1 MNNQQDQLSK
11 IKLFALANSL
21 AENELD
27 KIENEFDLDL
37 GRIAKKEVQAKS
49 YYLQF
54 NSEYR
59 KEAKMMAQHY
69 EVFYCLEKS
78 IRSLVVEL
86 MFEKYGDNWW
96 DRVKEEI
103 RKNVDLNIKREE
115 ESGFTIRSEEKID
128 YTTFGELSQIVIG
141 NWEAFENLF
150 KRGQRSFQKIMTN
163 LNQLRGPI
171 AHCCPLAEDEI
182 VRLELTVKDWFRIME

>member
-1 MNNQQDQLSK
+1 MTNQDQISK

-21 AENELD
+21 TENQLN
-27 KIENEFDLDL
+27 KIENELNLNL
-37 GRIAKKEVQAKS
+37 GRIEKKEVQAKS

-54 NSEYR
+54 NSDYR
-59 KEAKMMAQHY
+59 KEARMMAQHY

-78 IRSLVVEL
+78 IRSLVVQL
-86 MFEKYGDNWW
+86 MFEKYGIEWW
-96 DRVKEEI
+96 DKVKEEI
-103 RKNVDLNIKREE
+103 RKSVDLNIKREE

-141 NWEAFENLF
+141 NWEAFEGLF

-182 VRLELTVKDWFRIME
+182 VRLELTVKDWFRLME